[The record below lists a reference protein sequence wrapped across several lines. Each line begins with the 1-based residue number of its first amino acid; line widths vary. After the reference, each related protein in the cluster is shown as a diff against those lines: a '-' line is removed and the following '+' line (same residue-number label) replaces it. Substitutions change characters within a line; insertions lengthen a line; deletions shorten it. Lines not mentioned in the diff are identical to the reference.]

1 MEGGAVRIL
10 SPDEKGLVYEYS
22 RLFGE
27 ITDRFGLDLWAVGGT
42 ALGAARHGDA
52 IPWDDDVDFAVR
64 EEERTVLER
73 RYVVGYINSRGHML
87 FRERNAQYG
96 FVYHVVKPAGGIT
109 ESGMVDISPE
119 DWGRV
124 LEGRHPV
131 HRAMFDICSDVFL
144 YRREGGSRYNLHW
157 EHRKIRKDQSV
168 DESSM
173 GRCRYGF
180 GPVQV
185 YSFCDL
191 ESYLAMTF
199 GPDWRD
205 PVFTHAHRPSRRGG
219 GIARPLKFRFPR
231 RRDR

>member
-42 ALGAARHGDA
+42 ALGAARCGDA

-64 EEERTVLER
+64 EEDRTALER
-73 RYVVGYINSRGHML
+73 DYIVSHINSCGHMI
-87 FRERNAQYG
+87 FRERNEQYG

-109 ESGMVDISPE
+109 ESGMVDISPK
-119 DWGRV
+119 DWHRV
-124 LEGRHPV
+124 LAGKHPV
-131 HRAMFDICSDVFL
+131 HRAKFDICSDIFL
-144 YRREGGSRYNLHW
+144 YRREEGSRYNLHW
-157 EHRKIRKDQSV
+157 DGKRKKNQSV

-173 GRCRYGF
+173 GRCRYRF

-191 ESYLAMTF
+191 ESYLARTF
-199 GPDWRD
+199 GPDWRE
-205 PVFTHAHRPSRRGG
+205 PVFTHAHRHPGSSG
-219 GIARPLKFRFPR
+219 
-231 RRDR
+231 